1 MNAGSLVRLF
11 VLSAI
16 WGGSFLL
23 IRIGAPALGPVPL
36 MESRVVLAALFLA
49 AVGRWWRRP
58 LMWRAHWRH
67 YLMLG
72 CFNSALPFLLFGYA
86 ALTLPASILSI
97 LNATSP
103 MWGALIAA
111 VWGGA
116 PLSGRTLA
124 GLVLGVIGV
133 ALLVGF
139 DGVAMQAGAGLAIA
153 ASLGAALCYALASNY
168 AKSAKAVEPFAN
180 AHGSMWG
187 ASLLMLPLL
196 PFVPVPALPSG
207 SIVLGVLAL
216 GVVCSGVAY
225 LLYFRLI
232 GDIGAAPALTV
243 TFLIP
248 LFGVLWGW
256 MFLGEAIGW
265 HTLAGAAVVIVGTA
279 LVTGF
284 SPGMLLPATNTGP
297 APRRETME
305 R

>member
-11 VLSAI
+11 ILSAI
-16 WGGSFLL
+16 WGASFLL
-23 IRIGAPALGPVPL
+23 IRIGAPVFGPVPL
-36 MESRVVLAALFLA
+36 MEARVVLAALFLA

-58 LMWRAHWRH
+58 LLWRAHWRH
-67 YLMLG
+67 YLILG
-72 CFNSALPFLLFGYA
+72 VVNSALPFLLFGYA
-86 ALTLPASILSI
+86 ALALPASILSI

-103 MWGALIAA
+103 MWSALIAA
-111 VWGGA
+111 LWLGT
-116 PLSGRTLA
+116 PLSARTLM
-124 GLVLGVIGV
+124 GLVLGVVGV

-139 DGVAMQAGAGLAIA
+139 DTVTMRPGAGLAIA
-153 ASLGAALCYALASNY
+153 ASLGASFCYAVASNY
-168 AKSAKAVEPFAN
+168 AKSARSVEPLAN
-180 AHGSMWG
+180 AHGSMWA
-187 ASLLMLPLL
+187 ASLAMAPLML
-196 PFVPVPALPSG
+196 FVPVPAAPG
-207 SIVLGVLAL
+207 VGIAVVVLAL

-256 MFLGEAIGW
+256 LFLDEAVGW

-284 SPGMLLPATNTGP
+284 SPRLLLPSAG
-297 APRRETME
+297 ARRTA
-305 R
+305 

>member
-49 AVGRWWRRP
+49 AVGRWWSRP
-58 LMWRAHWRH
+58 LMWREHWRH
-67 YLMLG
+67 YLILG
-72 CFNSALPFLLFGYA
+72 FVNSALPFLLFGYA

-124 GLVLGVIGV
+124 GLGLGVTGV

-139 DGVAMQAGAGLAIA
+139 DSLAMQAGAGLAIA
-153 ASLGAALCYALASNY
+153 ASLGAAFCYALASNY

-187 ASLLMLPLL
+187 ASLLMVPLMVL
-196 PFVPVPALPSG
+196 VPTPAMPDAG
-207 SIVLGVLAL
+207 IATVVLAL

-256 MFLGEAIGW
+256 LFLGEAIGW

-284 SPGMLLPATNTGP
+284 SPRLLVP
-297 APRRETME
+297 APSH
-305 R
+305 

>member
-1 MNAGSLVRLF
+1 MNAGSLIRLF

-23 IRIGAPALGPVPL
+23 IRVGAPSLGPVLL
-36 MESRVVLAALFLA
+36 MELRVVLAALFLA
-49 AVGRWWRRP
+49 GVGLLWRRP

-67 YLMLG
+67 YAILG
-72 CFNSALPFLLFGYA
+72 LVNSALPFLLFGYA

-103 MWGALIAA
+103 MWGTLIAA
-111 VWGGA
+111 LWHRA
-116 PLSGRTLA
+116 PLSRRTLA
-124 GLVLGVIGV
+124 GLMLGVVGV

-139 DGVAMQAGAGLAIA
+139 DTVAMRPGAGLAIA
-153 ASLGAALCYALASNY
+153 ASLGAAFCYALASNY
-168 AKSAKAVEPFAN
+168 AKSARAVEPLAN

-187 ASLLMLPLL
+187 ASLLMVPLMF
-196 PFVPVPALPSG
+196 FVPAPAMPG
-207 SIVLGVLAL
+207 LGIAAVVVAL
-216 GVVCSGVAY
+216 GVVCTGVAY

-232 GDIGAAPALTV
+232 SDIGAAPALTV

-256 MFLGEAIGW
+256 LFLNETVGW
-265 HTLAGAAVVIVGTA
+265 HTLAGAAVVILGTA

-284 SPGMLLPATNTGP
+284 SPRLLLPSRVLQRP
-297 APRRETME
+297 AA
-305 R
+305 

>member
-1 MNAGSLVRLF
+1 MNAGSLVRLL

-23 IRIGAPALGPVPL
+23 IRLGAPALGPVPL

-49 AVGRWWRRP
+49 GVGMLWRRP
-58 LMWRAHWRH
+58 LLWRAHWRH
-67 YLMLG
+67 YAILG
-72 CFNSALPFLLFGYA
+72 LVNSALPFLLFGYA

-103 MWGALIAA
+103 MWGTLIAA
-111 VWGGA
+111 LWHRA
-116 PLSGRTLA
+116 PLSRRTLA
-124 GLVLGVIGV
+124 GLVLGVAGV

-139 DGVAMQAGAGLAIA
+139 DTVAMRPGAGLAIA
-153 ASLGAALCYALASNY
+153 ASLGAAFCYALASNY
-168 AKSAKAVEPFAN
+168 AKSAKAVEPLAN
-180 AHGSMWG
+180 AHGSMW
-187 ASLLMLPLL
+187 AATVLMAPLM
-196 PFVPVPALPSG
+196 FFAPAPAMPG
-207 SIVLGVLAL
+207 IGIAVAVLAL

-225 LLYFRLI
+225 VLYFRLI
-232 GDIGAAPALTV
+232 GDIGAGPALTV

-256 MFLGEAIGW
+256 LFLGEAVGW

-284 SPGMLLPATNTGP
+284 SPRLLLPRSASS
-297 APRRETME
+297 R
-305 R
+305 

>member
-1 MNAGSLVRLF
+1 MDAGSLVRLF

-23 IRIGAPALGPVPL
+23 IRVGAPALGPVML
-36 MESRVVLAALFLA
+36 MEVRVVLAALFLA

-67 YLMLG
+67 YLILG
-72 CFNSALPFLLFGYA
+72 FVNSALPFLLFGYA

-103 MWGALIAA
+103 LWGALIAA
-111 VWGGA
+111 AWGGA

-124 GLVLGVIGV
+124 GLGLGVTGV

-139 DGVAMQAGAGLAIA
+139 DSVAVQSGAGLAIA
-153 ASLGAALCYALASNY
+153 ASLGAAFCYALASNY
-168 AKSAKAVEPFAN
+168 AKSAAAVEPFAN

-187 ASLLMLPLL
+187 ASLLMVPLL
-196 PFVPVPALPSG
+196 AFVPTPAMPG
-207 SIVLGVLAL
+207 VGIAVVVLAL
-216 GVVCSGVAY
+216 GVLCSGVAY

-248 LFGVLWGW
+248 LFGVLFGW
-256 MFLGEAIGW
+256 LILDEAVGW
-265 HTLAGAAVVIVGTA
+265 HTLSGAAVVIVGTA

-284 SPGMLLPATNTGP
+284 SPGMLVPAAWSG
-297 APRRETME
+297 RRAA
-305 R
+305 